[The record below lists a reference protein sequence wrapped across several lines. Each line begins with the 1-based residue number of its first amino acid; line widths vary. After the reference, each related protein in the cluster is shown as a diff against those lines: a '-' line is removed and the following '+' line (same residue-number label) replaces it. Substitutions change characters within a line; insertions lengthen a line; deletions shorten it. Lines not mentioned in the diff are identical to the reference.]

1 MQKENF
7 QFTYTDYTSFFTK
20 GKVNLFKKTKIKE
33 SFNFEELLTIL
44 LSIIVCIC
52 PLLIFNWLCF
62 KKITLWIEKPTED
75 HFK

>member
-1 MQKENF
+1 MFLYKVSRF
-7 QFTYTDYTSFFTK
+7 ISFITLLSISLSFYLMF
-20 GKVNLFKKTKIKE
+20 VHKK
-33 SFNFEELLTIL
+33 SFNFEQLLTIL

-75 HFK
+75 NFK

>member
-1 MQKENF
+1 MFLYKVSRF
-7 QFTYTDYTSFFTK
+7 ISFTTLLTITLSFYL
-20 GKVNLFKKTKIKE
+20 LFVHKQ

-62 KKITLWIEKPTED
+62 KKITLWIEKPNEE